1 MKTTPKEALIVIM
14 SEKRVLLDVGPWPS
28 SNSELGF
35 MKKDH
40 KLPANGDFIVK
51 VYACL
56 AM

>member
-14 SEKRVLLDVGPWPS
+14 SEKRVLSDVGPWPS

-35 MKKDH
+35 VKKDH
-40 KLPANGDFIVK
+40 KLPANGVFIVK